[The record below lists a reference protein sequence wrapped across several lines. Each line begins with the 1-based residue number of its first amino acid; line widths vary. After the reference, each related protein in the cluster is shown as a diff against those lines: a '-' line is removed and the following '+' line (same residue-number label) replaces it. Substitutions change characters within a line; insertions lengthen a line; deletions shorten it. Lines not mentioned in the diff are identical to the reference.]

1 MANIKIS
8 NLPVA
13 ISVTGSDSFPVVQS
27 GVTKQATKSVLLTD
41 LGTPASLV
49 LTNATGLPID
59 AGTINTLPVARGGT
73 GVTTSTGSGNVV
85 LSASPT
91 LTGTTIVSALT
102 ASGNVTFDGGAFVFN
117 ESGADKDARFEGDTD
132 ANLLFLDASTDRVGI
147 GTAAPAAKLDVN
159 GNTSVTG
166 NVTLTGDV
174 VLANDQYLYWGVGD
188 GSAYVRGSSSS
199 DYVSFGTVGVERMR
213 LDSSG
218 NVGIGTTSPQRQV
231 ETYVAAGGNAF
242 QARSTAVTTDFGINS
257 ANDGGFVYV
266 RTNHYLAFGTNNI
279 ERMRLDSSGNV
290 GIGTT
295 SPAAKL
301 DVNGPASVTSFTGS
315 TRLGVTVKGS
325 TAATDYSGIDFSGN
339 NQTVPTARIAVLSAS
354 GGSSLVFG
362 TSNNYATGITNS
374 ALTIDFSGNLISK
387 VNNAAPTLST
397 NSTMSFELTSNTSLK
412 IVVRGTDG
420 TTRSVS
426 LTLA

>member
-1 MANIKIS
+1 MANVKIS
-8 NLPVA
+8 ELPVA
-13 ISVTGSDSFPVVQS
+13 TSLSNGDSFPVVQG
-27 GVTKQATKSVLLTD
+27 GVTKQAARSVLF
-41 LGTPASLV
+41 
-49 LTNATGLPID
+49 
-59 AGTINTLPVARGGT
+59 
-73 GVTTSTGSGNVV
+73 
-85 LSASPT
+85 ASPT
-91 LTGTTIVSALT
+91 FTGTTTADLLT
-102 ASGNVTFDGGAFVFN
+102 ATGDVTFDGGAFVFN
-117 ESGADKDARFEGDTD
+117 DSGADKDARFEGDTD
-132 ANLLFLDASTDRVGI
+132 ANLLFLDASTNRVGI
-147 GTAAPAAKLDVN
+147 GTATPAAKLDVN
-159 GNTSVTG
+159 GSAAITG

-188 GSAYVRGSSSS
+188 GSAYVRGNSSS
-199 DYVSFGTVGVERMR
+199 DYVSFGTVGV
-213 LDSSG
+213 
-218 NVGIGTTSPQRQV
+218 
-231 ETYVAAGGNAF
+231 
-242 QARSTAVTTDFGINS
+242 
-257 ANDGGFVYV
+257 
-266 RTNHYLAFGTNNI
+266 

-339 NQTVPTARIAVLSAS
+339 NQIIPTARIAVLSES

-374 ALTIDFSGNLISK
+374 ALTIDFLGNLISK
-387 VNNAAPTLST
+387 VNGAAPSLST

-420 TTRSVS
+420 VTRSVS

>member
-147 GTAAPAAKLDVN
+147 GTA
-159 GNTSVTG
+159 T
-166 NVTLTGDV
+166 
-174 VLANDQYLYWGVGD
+174 
-188 GSAYVRGSSSS
+188 
-199 DYVSFGTVGVERMR
+199 
-213 LDSSG
+213 
-218 NVGIGTTSPQRQV
+218 
-231 ETYVAAGGNAF
+231 
-242 QARSTAVTTDFGINS
+242 
-257 ANDGGFVYV
+257 
-266 RTNHYLAFGTNNI
+266 
-279 ERMRLDSSGNV
+279 
-290 GIGTT
+290 
-295 SPAAKL
+295 PAAKL

-339 NQTVPTARIAVLSAS
+339 NQSTPTARIAVLSTAN
-354 GGSSLVFG
+354 GSFLVFG
-362 TSNNYATGITNS
+362 TSIDYATGITNT
-374 ALTIDFSGNLISK
+374 ALTIDFLGNLIYQ
-387 VNNAAPTLST
+387 VNGTAPTLST
-397 NSTMSFELTSNTSLK
+397 NSTMSFELTSNTSLR